1 MAKTTHNKLLI
12 DVEKTN
18 NLSGYYIRSKDR
30 KEIETIAS
38 GKMIIAITENEH
50 KNKIYKLLEDNCD
63 LIFCTTDKLKNFE
76 FYPVPMLAIFAA
88 ADNNGTHFGTIG
100 GMGGLDTVFIKELK
114 LRRYPRHTCDTKPS
128 LAKCLGISN

>member
-1 MAKTTHNKLLI
+1 MYITEKLLI

-18 NLSGYYIRSKDR
+18 NLSAHYIRSEDG

-38 GKMIIAITENEH
+38 GKMIIPITESEQ

-63 LIFCTTDKLKNFE
+63 LIFCTSDKFNNFE

-88 ADNNGTHFGTIG
+88 DSNGTHFGTIS
-100 GMGGLDTVFIKELK
+100 GMGELGSV
-114 LRRYPRHTCDTKPS
+114 L
-128 LAKCLGISN
+128 